1 MLLFY
6 EVYLI
11 ATISSDQDEVS
22 ESSGSSEEESE
33 ESGES
38 WDEFEEKRVKNPS
51 TVFIKTRSRMK
62 IKTKVKGGGRI
73 SCYGHYQFNVL
84 VQYNA
89 FH

>member
-1 MLLFY
+1 M
-6 EVYLI
+6 
-11 ATISSDQDEVS
+11 ISSDLDEVS
-22 ESSGSSEEESE
+22 ESSGSFEESE

-62 IKTKVKGGGRI
+62 IKTKVKGGGSI
-73 SCYGHYQFNVL
+73 GCYSYHQFNVL

>member
-1 MLLFY
+1 MQKLL
-6 EVYLI
+6 EVDNKEINSVHLYQRFGHLQFS

-51 TVFIKTRSRMK
+51 TDEEQDEDKDEGERRRK
-62 IKTKVKGGGRI
+62 
-73 SCYGHYQFNVL
+73 N
-84 VQYNA
+84 
-89 FH
+89 